1 MKRSKMKKKFYV
13 TRDANGR
20 IRKWTSIKKSLKRD
34 KLTDSK
40 TVVASGYGHLG
51 DQKKRKK
58 KK

>member
-1 MKRSKMKKKFYV
+1 MKKKFYV